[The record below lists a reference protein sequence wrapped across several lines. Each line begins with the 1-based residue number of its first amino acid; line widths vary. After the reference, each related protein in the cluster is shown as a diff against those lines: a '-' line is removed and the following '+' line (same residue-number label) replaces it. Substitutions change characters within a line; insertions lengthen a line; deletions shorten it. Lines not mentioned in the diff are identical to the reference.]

1 MALGL
6 AQRIRGYAQEARQE
20 AKLAS
25 DALVKAR
32 LHEIANELERLAE
45 EIERLPSRDRSS

>member
-1 MALGL
+1 MVLDV

-25 DALVKAR
+25 DPLVKAR
-32 LHEIANELERLAE
+32 LHEIANGLERLAE
-45 EIERLPSRDRSS
+45 EIERRPSRDRS